1 VLWAVSS
8 RVERLTA
15 IRRFSGVSPQPP
27 DLKVVFDTLRVGNVE
42 LVVRLTAE
50 VAKKVGYY
58 GCFDPS
64 AYRGTPTGSTYRLR
78 RS

>member
-1 VLWAVSS
+1 MSLRNRRTSKSS
-8 RVERLTA
+8 
-15 IRRFSGVSPQPP
+15 S
-27 DLKVVFDTLRVGNVE
+27 LRVGNVE